1 MKLYGLKT
9 CDTCRKAVK
18 WLEAAGHDFQY
29 IDVRGGT
36 MTRGDIERI
45 VASAG
50 IEVALNRKSTTWRGL
65 PEAEREMAGP
75 DDAVDLIMRHPALLK
90 RPVIDFDG
98 AIIVGFGPAQQAE
111 LAAKLA

>member
-1 MKLYGLKT
+1 MELT
-9 CDTCRKAVK
+9 NSFEVTRSIDETWAV
-18 WLEAAGHDFQY
+18 LT
-29 IDVRGGT
+29 DV
-36 MTRGDIERI
+36 ERI

-50 IEVALNRKSTTWRGL
+50 VDVAVNRKSTTWRGL

-98 AIIVGFGPAQQAE
+98 TIIVGFGPAQQAE